1 MGKFMTNWKRILFHC
16 QAQIEISGEV
26 VVVVVVNRVKG
37 SMGEYQSNGLWD
49 SRLVLFSRVKMTWP
63 MKVFYIFQDF

>member
-26 VVVVVVNRVKG
+26 VVVVVVVNRVKG
-37 SMGEYQSNGLWD
+37 SMGEYQSNGLL
-49 SRLVLFSRVKMTWP
+49 R
-63 MKVFYIFQDF
+63 FQIGSFH